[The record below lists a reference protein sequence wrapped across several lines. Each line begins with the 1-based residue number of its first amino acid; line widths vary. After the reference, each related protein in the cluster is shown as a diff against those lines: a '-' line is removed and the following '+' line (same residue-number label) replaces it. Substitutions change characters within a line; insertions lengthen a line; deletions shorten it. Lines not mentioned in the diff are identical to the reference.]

1 MRTTPHR
8 RRDVGR
14 RVCAA
19 LSIVVAGFISA
30 CARADAPSTD
40 DQPSV
45 TTTTVSTRPITL
57 PPPSPSIP
65 SAPDQPLTVAANGAH
80 LALHVG
86 QHRSVHLVPRE
97 VPGNFDPLT
106 ASRQGIVTISDESG
120 GYPGDDPL
128 VATITAITPGI
139 TRLTTQSD
147 LSCFHSSP
155 PCLPPQYAW
164 TLDVT
169 VQK

>member
-1 MRTTPHR
+1 
-8 RRDVGR
+8 VG
-14 RVCAA
+14 
-19 LSIVVAGFISA
+19 IVVAGFVSA
-30 CARADAPSTD
+30 CARADVPSAD

-45 TTTTVSTRPITL
+45 TMVTIVTASSQPITSL
-57 PPPSPSIP
+57 PPPGPRRPSASIP
-65 SAPDQPLTVAANGAH
+65 PAPGQPLTVAANGAH
-80 LALHVG
+80 LVLRVG
-86 QHRSVHLVPRE
+86 QHRSVHLVPRG

-106 ASRQGIVTISDESG
+106 VSRQGIVTVSDESG

-128 VATITAITPGI
+128 AATITAMTPGI

-164 TLDVT
+164 TLEVT
-169 VQK
+169 VQN